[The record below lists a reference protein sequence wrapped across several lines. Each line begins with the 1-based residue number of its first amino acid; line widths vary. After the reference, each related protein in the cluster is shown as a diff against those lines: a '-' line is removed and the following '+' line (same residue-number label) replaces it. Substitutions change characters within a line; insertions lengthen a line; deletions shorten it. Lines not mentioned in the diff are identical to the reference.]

1 LQTPLDASFRFKG
14 IIYEILLL
22 TMGLTVVSYSVTHY
36 RIWFRVSAFPPFP
49 PCQDLEP
56 SSRSSG
62 RTRKPRPCFARF
74 VARDRRRSGLPA
86 LREAEGGVKICQRDA
101 GACYPLFEVM
111 NVPADF
117 STLETKSG
125 NNVSFGH
132 AADFRYYGT
141 NATGN

>member
-1 LQTPLDASFRFKG
+1 
-14 IIYEILLL
+14 
-22 TMGLTVVSYSVTHY
+22 
-36 RIWFRVSAFPPFP
+36 
-49 PCQDLEP
+49 
-56 SSRSSG
+56 
-62 RTRKPRPCFARF
+62 
-74 VARDRRRSGLPA
+74 LPA

-132 AADFRYYGT
+132 AADLGDGSANFLWRLRHNTARLVKLDWAEFGT
-141 NATGN
+141 VYFAGLWFLNRALRIKETPLWPCR